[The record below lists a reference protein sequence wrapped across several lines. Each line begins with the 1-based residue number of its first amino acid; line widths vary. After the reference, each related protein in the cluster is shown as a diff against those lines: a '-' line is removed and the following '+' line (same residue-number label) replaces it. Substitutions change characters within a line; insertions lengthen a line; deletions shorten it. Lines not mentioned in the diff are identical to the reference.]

1 MKPPNAMMRLSAVL
15 PPADRPSPDARI
27 PGYAVPVVFVIT
39 GALLSLVDYGFSGWL
54 AFGIVLSIA
63 GAVAPDALLGWLVI
77 LFLAAGQIAQH
88 SDLTWRFLV
97 LLAGLHLLHLLAC
110 QSLELPWR
118 SWIEPAVFTAPL
130 RRFLLI
136 QIPTQLFAVVAMLL
150 LAPGH
155 SGHRPLTI
163 EVFAVLGAVAMVGLA
178 VLLVRPRL
186 IER

>member
-1 MKPPNAMMRLSAVL
+1 MKPPSATMRLAALL
-15 PPADRPSPDARI
+15 PPADRPARDARI
-27 PGYAVPVVFVIT
+27 PGYAVPVAFAVT

-54 AFGIVLSIA
+54 AFGIALSIA
-63 GAVAPDALLGWLVI
+63 AAVAPDTLLGWLVI

-88 SDLTWRFLV
+88 AELSVRLLV
-97 LLAGLHLLHLLAC
+97 LLAGLHLLHVLAC

-118 SWIEPAVFTAPL
+118 SWIQPAVFKAPL

-136 QIPTQLFAVVAMLL
+136 QVPTQLFAVVAMLL

-163 EVFAVLGAVAMVGLA
+163 EVFAVIGAVAAVGLA

-186 IER
+186 LES